1 MSRIYELERKLGSV
15 INQKIGTISERSFM
29 RIKIETA
36 LVGVYRLQGIRNP
49 VGSYRQV
56 IKEISEVE

>member
-15 INQKIGTISERSFM
+15 INQKIETISERSFM

-36 LVGVYRLQGIRNP
+36 LVGVYKKYGILLEVTDRL
-49 VGSYRQV
+49 
-56 IKEISEVE
+56 